1 MFTFEGTEG
10 GRMQKEV
17 YKASFEKYLVVQGG
31 IFVLLQLLRV
41 VISREGEFVENLIC
55 FGVVAL
61 FFGIAIL
68 GIYNVRYTFEEDHL
82 ALRTMI
88 FKRKVPYEYI
98 ARAELVQKT
107 KKGRPILNPYV
118 YLYDRDNDVLARL
131 LPVDKEG
138 FLRAI
143 ETVINKKSDIQQH
156 CTE

>member
-1 MFTFEGTEG
+1 MN
-10 GRMQKEV
+10 KEM
-17 YKASFEKYLVVQGG
+17 YKADNQKNLVVYGG
-31 IFVLLQLLRV
+31 IIVLLQLLRV

-88 FKRKVPYEYI
+88 FKRKLPYEYI

-107 KKGRPILNPYV
+107 KKGRPILNPLV

-131 LPVDKEG
+131 LPIDKEG

-143 ETVINKKSDIQQH
+143 EATINKKTEVQQH
-156 CTE
+156 FTE

>member
-1 MFTFEGTEG
+1 MN
-10 GRMQKEV
+10 KEM
-17 YKASFEKYLVVQGG
+17 YKADSQKNLVVYGG
-31 IFVLLQLLRV
+31 IIVLLQLLRV

-82 ALRTMI
+82 AIRTMI

-107 KKGRPILNPYV
+107 KKGRPILNPHV
-118 YLYDRDNDVLARL
+118 YLYDRDNDVLARV
-131 LPVDKEG
+131 LPIDREG

-143 ETVINKKSDIQQH
+143 ETVINKKSDVQQH

>member
-1 MFTFEGTEG
+1 MN
-10 GRMQKEV
+10 KEM
-17 YKASFEKYLVVQGG
+17 YKADSQKYLVVQGG

-82 ALRTMI
+82 AIRTMI

-107 KKGRPILNPYV
+107 KKGRPILNPHV
-118 YLYDRDNDVLARL
+118 YLYDRDNDVLVRL

-143 ETVINKKSDIQQH
+143 ETVINKKSDVQQH
-156 CTE
+156 STE

>member
-1 MFTFEGTEG
+1 MN
-10 GRMQKEV
+10 KEM
-17 YKASFEKYLVVQGG
+17 YKAGFQKYLLVEMG
-31 IFVLLQLLRV
+31 ILTLPQLIRV
-41 VISREGEFVENLIC
+41 IVSRKDDFIENLIW
-55 FGVVAL
+55 FGVLAL
-61 FFGIAIL
+61 IWGVFLL
-68 GIYNVRYTFEEDHL
+68 GMFTVRYTFEEDHL

-118 YLYDRDNDVLARL
+118 YLYDRDNDVLARV

-143 ETVINKKSDIQQH
+143 ETVINKKSDVQQH

>member
-1 MFTFEGTEG
+1 MN
-10 GRMQKEV
+10 KEM
-17 YKASFEKYLVVQGG
+17 YKADSQKNFVVYGG
-31 IFVLLQLLRV
+31 IIVLLQLLRV
-41 VISREGEFVENLIC
+41 VISREGEFVENLIF

-82 ALRTMI
+82 AIRTMI

-98 ARAELVQKT
+98 ARAELVQKD
-107 KKGRPILNPYV
+107 KKGRPLLDPLV
-118 YLYDRDNDVLARL
+118 YLYDRDNDVLARV

-143 ETVINKKSDIQQH
+143 ETVINKKSDVQ
-156 CTE
+156 

>member
-1 MFTFEGTEG
+1 MN
-10 GRMQKEV
+10 KEM
-17 YKASFEKYLVVQGG
+17 YKADCQKYLVVEMG
-31 IFVLLQLLRV
+31 LLTLPQLIRV
-41 VISREGEFVENLIC
+41 IVSRKGDFIENLIW
-55 FGVVAL
+55 FGVLAL
-61 FFGIAIL
+61 VWGVFLL
-68 GIYNVRYTFEEDHL
+68 GLFTVRYTFEEDHL

-107 KKGRPILNPYV
+107 KKGRPLLNPYV

-131 LPVDKEG
+131 LPIDREG

-143 ETVINKKSDIQQH
+143 ETVINKKSDVQQH

>member
-1 MFTFEGTEG
+1 MN
-10 GRMQKEV
+10 KEM
-17 YKASFEKYLVVQGG
+17 YKADSQKYFLVQGG
-31 IFVLLQLLRV
+31 IIVLLQLLRV

-68 GIYNVRYTFEEDHL
+68 VSYNVRYTFEEDHL
-82 ALRTMI
+82 AIRTMI

-107 KKGRPILNPYV
+107 KKGRPILNPLV
-118 YLYDRDNDVLARL
+118 YLYDRDNDVLVRL

-138 FLRAI
+138 FLSKI
-143 ETVINKKSDIQQH
+143 ETVINKKSDVQQH

>member
-1 MFTFEGTEG
+1 MS
-10 GRMQKEV
+10 KEK
-17 YKASFEKYLVVQGG
+17 YKADFQKILLVEMG
-31 IFVLLQLLRV
+31 ILTLPQLIRV
-41 VISREGEFVENLIC
+41 IVSRKDDFIENLIW
-55 FGVVAL
+55 FGVLAVIWGVFL
-61 FFGIAIL
+61 L
-68 GIYNVRYTFEEDHL
+68 GMFTVRYTFEEDHL

-118 YLYDRDNDVLARL
+118 YLYDRDNDVLARV

-143 ETVINKKSDIQQH
+143 ETVINKKSDVQQH

>member
-1 MFTFEGTEG
+1 MN
-10 GRMQKEV
+10 KEM
-17 YKASFEKYLVVQGG
+17 YKADFQKYLVVEMG
-31 IFVLLQLLRV
+31 LLTLPQLIRV
-41 VISREGEFVENLIC
+41 IVSRKNDFIENLIW
-55 FGVVAL
+55 FGVLAVFWGVFL
-61 FFGIAIL
+61 L
-68 GIYNVRYTFEEDHL
+68 GIFTVRYTFEEDHL

-107 KKGRPILNPYV
+107 KKGRPILNPHV
-118 YLYDRDNDVLARL
+118 YLYDRDNDVLVRL

-143 ETVINKKSDIQQH
+143 ETVINKKSDVQQH

>member
-1 MFTFEGTEG
+1 MN
-10 GRMQKEV
+10 KEM
-17 YKASFEKYLVVQGG
+17 YKAGFQKYLLVEMG
-31 IFVLLQLLRV
+31 ILTLPQLIRV
-41 VISREGEFVENLIC
+41 IVSRKDDFIENLIW
-55 FGVVAL
+55 FGVLAVIWGVFL
-61 FFGIAIL
+61 L
-68 GIYNVRYTFEEDHL
+68 GMFTVRYTFEEDHL

-118 YLYDRDNDVLARL
+118 YLYDRDNDVLARV

-143 ETVINKKSDIQQH
+143 ETVINKKSDVQQH